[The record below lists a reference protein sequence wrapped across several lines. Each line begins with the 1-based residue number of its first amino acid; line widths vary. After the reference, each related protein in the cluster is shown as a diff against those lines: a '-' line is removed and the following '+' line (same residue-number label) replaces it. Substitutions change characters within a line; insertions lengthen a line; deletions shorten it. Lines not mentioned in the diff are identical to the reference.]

1 MARRRRAEKRKR
13 VSDSRFH
20 SPLVSRMISSVMYSG
35 KRSTA
40 EQIVYGAF
48 DLIGEKVK
56 EKDPVAV
63 LNSAID
69 NVKPR
74 LEVKS
79 RRVGGANYQ
88 VPVEVSVDRQEA
100 LALRWVIDYARARK
114 GVAMREALAAEL
126 MDAANNTGSA
136 VKKREDMHKMA
147 QANRAFAHY
156 RW

>member
-1 MARRRRAEKRKR
+1 MRRRRSEKRVR
-13 VSDSRFH
+13 ATDPRYNSA
-20 SPLVSRMISSVMYSG
+20 LVTRMVNTVMRDGKKSV
-35 KRSTA
+35 A
-40 EQIVYGAF
+40 EGVVYGAF
-48 DLIGEKVK
+48 DLISEKL
-56 EKDPVAV
+56 KDKNPLEV
-63 LNSAID
+63 LQAAME

-88 VPVEVSVDRQEA
+88 VPIEVSSDRQEA
-100 LALRWVIDYARARK
+100 LALRWMIDYAKARK
-114 GVAMREALAAEL
+114 GTAMMQALASEIV
-126 MDAANNTGSA
+126 DASNNTGAA

>member
-1 MARRRRAEKRKR
+1 MADPRYN
-13 VSDSRFH
+13 SQ
-20 SPLVSRMISSVMYSG
+20 LVTRMIKTVMRCG
-35 KRSTA
+35 KKSTA
-40 EQIVYGAF
+40 ERIVYGAF
-48 DLIGEKVK
+48 EVIAEKVK
-56 EKDPVAV
+56 DKSPLDVVSGAME
-63 LNSAID
+63 NI
-69 NVKPR
+69 KPK

-88 VPVEVSVDRQEA
+88 VPVEVSPERQEA
-100 LALRWVIDYARARK
+100 LALRWVIDFAGGRK
-114 GVAMREALAAEL
+114 GGMMKALAAEI

>member
-1 MARRRRAEKRKR
+1 MRGGKKSVAER
-13 VSDSRFH
+13 V
-20 SPLVSRMISSVMYSG
+20 
-35 KRSTA
+35 
-40 EQIVYGAF
+40 VYGAF
-48 DLIGEKVK
+48 DRIAEKS
-56 EKDPVAV
+56 KDKNPMDV
-63 LNSAID
+63 LQAAMD
-69 NVKPR
+69 NVKPK

-88 VPVEVSVDRQEA
+88 VPVEVTSDRQEA
-100 LALRWVIDYARARK
+100 LALRWMIDYAKGRK
-114 GVAMREALAAEL
+114 ATGMTDALASEI

>member
-1 MARRRRAEKRKR
+1 MRRRRAEKRER
-13 VSDSRFH
+13 AVDPRFN
-20 SPLVSRMISSVMYSG
+20 SALVTRMINTVMRCG
-35 KRSTA
+35 KKSTA
-40 EQIVYGAF
+40 ERIVYGAF
-48 DLIGEKVK
+48 DVIAEKN
-56 EKDPVAV
+56 KDKSP
-63 LNSAID
+63 ID
-69 NVKPR
+69 VVNAAMDNIKPK

-88 VPVEVSVDRQEA
+88 VPIEVSPERQEA
-100 LALRWVIDYARARK
+100 LALRWIIDFAGGRK
-114 GVAMREALAAEL
+114 GGMMKALAGEI

>member
-1 MARRRRAEKRKR
+1 MINTVMRDGKKSIAER
-13 VSDSRFH
+13 
-20 SPLVSRMISSVMYSG
+20 
-35 KRSTA
+35 
-40 EQIVYGAF
+40 IVYGAVER
-48 DLIGEKVK
+48 IAEKH
-56 EKDPVAV
+56 KDKNPMEILQA
-63 LNSAID
+63 AMD
-69 NVKPR
+69 NVKPK

-88 VPVEVSVDRQEA
+88 VPVEVTVDRQEA
-100 LALRWVIDYARARK
+100 LALRWMIDYAKGRK
-114 GVAMREALAAEL
+114 ATGMTIALASEI

>member
-1 MARRRRAEKRKR
+1 MRRRRADKRIR
-13 VSDSRFH
+13 PTDPQFNSA
-20 SPLVSRMISSVMYSG
+20 LVTRMINAVMRDG
-35 KRSTA
+35 KKSTA
-40 EQIVYGAF
+40 DRIVYGAF
-48 DLIGEKVK
+48 EVIAEKN
-56 EKDPVAV
+56 KDKGPLEILSQAM
-63 LNSAID
+63 D
-69 NVKPR
+69 NIKPR

-88 VPVEVSVDRQEA
+88 VPIEVSPERQEA
-100 LALRWVIDYARARK
+100 LALRWMIDFAKGRK
-114 GVAMREALAAEL
+114 GGMMRALASEI

>member
-1 MARRRRAEKRKR
+1 MRRRRAEKRQR
-13 VSDSRFH
+13 AADLRYNSE
-20 SPLVSRMISSVMYSG
+20 LVTRMVNTVMRSG
-35 KRSTA
+35 KKSTA
-40 EQIVYGAF
+40 ERIVYGA
-48 DLIGEKVK
+48 LEVIAEKNK
-56 EKDPVAV
+56 EKSPLEILGVAM
-63 LNSAID
+63 D
-69 NVKPR
+69 NIKPK

-88 VPVEVSVDRQEA
+88 VPVEVAPERQEA
-100 LALRWVIDYARARK
+100 LALRWMIDFANGRK
-114 GVAMREALAAEL
+114 GGMMRALASEI

>member
-1 MARRRRAEKRKR
+1 MINTVMRGGKKSVAER
-13 VSDSRFH
+13 V
-20 SPLVSRMISSVMYSG
+20 
-35 KRSTA
+35 
-40 EQIVYGAF
+40 VYGAF
-48 DLIGEKVK
+48 DRIAEKN
-56 EKDPVAV
+56 KDKSPMEV
-63 LNSAID
+63 LQAAMD
-69 NVKPR
+69 NVKPK

-88 VPVEVSVDRQEA
+88 VPIEVTSDRQEA
-100 LALRWVIDYARARK
+100 LALRWMIDYAKGRK
-114 GVAMREALAAEL
+114 ATGMTAALAAEI

>member
-1 MARRRRAEKRKR
+1 
-13 VSDSRFH
+13 
-20 SPLVSRMISSVMYSG
+20 MINTVMRCG
-35 KRSTA
+35 KKSTA
-40 EQIVYGAF
+40 ERIVYGA
-48 DLIGEKVK
+48 IEVIAGKNK
-56 EKDPVAV
+56 EKSPLDVVNAAME
-63 LNSAID
+63 NI
-69 NVKPR
+69 KPK

-88 VPVEVSVDRQEA
+88 VPVEVSPERQEA
-100 LALRWVIDYARARK
+100 LALRWIIDFAGGRK
-114 GVAMREALAAEL
+114 GGMMKALAAEI

>member
-1 MARRRRAEKRKR
+1 MRRRRSEHRPR
-13 VSDSRFH
+13 PQDPRFN
-20 SPLVSRMISSVMYSG
+20 SQVVTRMINTVMRGGKKSV
-35 KRSTA
+35 A
-40 EQIVYGAF
+40 ERVVYGAF
-48 DLIGEKVK
+48 DRIAEKVK
-56 EKDPVAV
+56 DKNPLDV
-63 LNSAID
+63 LQAAMD
-69 NVKPR
+69 NVKPK

-88 VPVEVSVDRQEA
+88 VPVEVSGERQEA
-100 LALRWVIDYARARK
+100 LALRWMIDYAKGRRAT
-114 GVAMREALAAEL
+114 GMTEALAAEI